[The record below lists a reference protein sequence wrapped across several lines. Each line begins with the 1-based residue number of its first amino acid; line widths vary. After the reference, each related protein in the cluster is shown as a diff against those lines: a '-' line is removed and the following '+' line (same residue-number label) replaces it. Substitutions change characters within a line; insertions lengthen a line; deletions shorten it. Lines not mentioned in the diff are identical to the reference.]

1 VSKQRKQHSAEFKAK
16 VALEALKE
24 LKTVPELAREYVIH
38 PTQIN
43 QWKKHLREE
52 APSLFG
58 RTGRTAEGTDPA
70 VVTTLYEKIGRLNM
84 ELDWL
89 KKKLIGPVNEQR
101 ALVEPA
107 HPELSTVRQCELLG
121 LARSSYYYQPVPA
134 SLENLALMRLLDE
147 QYLRTPFYGSRRMT
161 VWLQQQ
167 GHTVNRKRVQRLM
180 QLMGLAGI
188 APGPGTSQPHPGHKV
203 YPYLLRQLVIERPDQ
218 VWCTDITYVPMPLGF
233 MYLVV
238 IMDWFSRYVLAW
250 ELSNTLDVEFCL
262 VALDR
267 ALARRQPE
275 FFNSDQGAQF
285 TSQAFTGRLEQAQVR
300 ISMDGRGR
308 TFDNIFVER
317 LWRTVKY
324 EDIYLK
330 DYSSVLELHRGLPCY
345 FEF

>member
-1 VSKQRKQHSAEFKAK
+1 VDER
-16 VALEALKE
+16 
-24 LKTVPELAREYVIH
+24 
-38 PTQIN
+38 
-43 QWKKHLREE
+43 
-52 APSLFG
+52 
-58 RTGRTAEGTDPA
+58 
-70 VVTTLYEKIGRLNM
+70 
-84 ELDWL
+84 
-89 KKKLIGPVNEQR
+89 R

-107 HPELSTVRQCELLG
+107 HPELSTVRQCKLVG
-121 LARSSYYYQPVPA
+121 LARSSYYYQPIPA
-134 SLENLALMRLLDE
+134 SPANLALMRLLDE

-167 GHTVNRKRVQRLM
+167 GHAVNRKRVQRLM

-188 APGPGTSQPHPGHKV
+188 APGPGTSQPHPAHKV

-218 VWCTDITYVPMPLGF
+218 VWCTDITYVPMPVGF

-250 ELSNTLDVEFCL
+250 ELSNTLDVGFCL

-267 ALARRQPE
+267 ALVRRQPE

-330 DYSSVLELHRGLPCY
+330 DYPSVPELYHGLTGY
-345 FEF
+345 FEFYNQERPHQGLNNQTPATVYFSGSGDNEALGLS